1 MKKIAKKIVLFF
13 IGVKNEMKKVKW
25 SNKKEMITYSAA
37 TLAFIFIFAA
47 FFSLTDLLI
56 SGLKLFI
63 GEYLEYAKRMVCSK
77 YLFWT

>member
-25 SNKKEMITYSAA
+25 VSKKEMVKYSAA

-47 FFSLTDLLI
+47 FFSLTDLLV
-56 SGLKLFI
+56 SGLKLLV
-63 GEYLEYAKRMVCSK
+63 GEYL
-77 YLFWT
+77 

>member
-1 MKKIAKKIVLFF
+1 MKVFLFWKNFYKGWIGMKKIEKKIGLFF
-13 IGVKNEMKKVKW
+13 IGVQNEMKKVKW

-56 SGLKLFI
+56 SG
-63 GEYLEYAKRMVCSK
+63 
-77 YLFWT
+77 

>member
-25 SNKKEMITYSAA
+25 VSKKEMVKYSAA

-47 FFSLTDLLI
+47 FFSLTDLLV
-56 SGLKLFI
+56 SGLELFV
-63 GEYLEYAKRMVCSK
+63 GEYL
-77 YLFWT
+77 